1 MGGTD
6 IGDTKEK
13 KSLEQTDYDLGNS
26 PEWSWNK
33 KKVRGS
39 EWSDEVTTAELRRQK
54 ERKKKEQVLDF
65 HESVAFSQNRYLW
78 EEKVPTALWAS
89 SLQVLQSHTDKWG

>member
-39 EWSDEVTTAELRRQK
+39 EWSDEVTKWRQ
-54 ERKKKEQVLDF
+54 
-65 HESVAFSQNRYLW
+65 QN
-78 EEKVPTALWAS
+78 
-89 SLQVLQSHTDKWG
+89 